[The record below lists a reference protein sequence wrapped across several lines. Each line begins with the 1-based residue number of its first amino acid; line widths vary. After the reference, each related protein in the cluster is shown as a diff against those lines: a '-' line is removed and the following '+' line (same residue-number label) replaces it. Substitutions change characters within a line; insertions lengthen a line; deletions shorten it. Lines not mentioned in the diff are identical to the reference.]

1 MNQMSI
7 ALILIT
13 TISTTAAALPQA
25 RHPIV
30 IAHRGASGY
39 LPEHTLE
46 AYAMAHAM
54 GADFIEPDLVMTRD
68 GVLVCLHDIH
78 LEAVTD
84 AAKVFPNRK
93 RKDGRWYAVDFDLE
107 EIKRLEVKER
117 LSHRFRQDSRGFQV
131 PAFEELI
138 EMVQELNRLTGR
150 QVGLYPE
157 TKEPAFHDAA
167 GVSMEAALLTLLD
180 RYGYRD
186 RNDRVFVQ
194 SFDPGS
200 LKKMRFGLKTR
211 LPLVQLIGGGSGPG
225 GLFDRMVTPKG
236 LDEIA
241 RYADGIG
248 PSKRRIEDKDG
259 RSVQQNALVKAA
271 HVRGLLVHPYT
282 FRAESDTLLSK
293 YRSMEEE
300 VTTFF
305 KTYQVDGLF
314 TDFPDRAVSVRDQAI
329 P

>member
-7 ALILIT
+7 VLMLIMAVLT
-13 TISTTAAALPQA
+13 PADALPSAQ
-25 RHPIV
+25 HPIV

-46 AYAMAHAM
+46 AYALGFAM

-78 LEAVTD
+78 LEGVTD
-84 AAKVFPNRK
+84 VAQVFPGRK
-93 RKDGRWYAVDFDLE
+93 RQDGRWYAIDFDLE
-107 EIKRLEVKER
+107 EIKRLSVKER

-131 PAFEELI
+131 PAFEEVI
-138 EMVQELNRLTGR
+138 EMVQELNRLTGS

-167 GVSMEAALLTLLD
+167 GVSMEAPLLALLD

-186 RNDRVFVQ
+186 QSARVFVQ
-194 SFDPGS
+194 SFDPES
-200 LKKMRFGLKTR
+200 LKKMRFELKTG

-225 GLFDRMVTPKG
+225 MLFDRMVTPKG
-236 LDEIA
+236 LDDIA

-248 PSKRRIEDKDG
+248 PSKRRIEDEDG
-259 RSVQQNALVKAA
+259 QAVQRNALVKAA
-271 HVRGLLVHPYT
+271 HARGLLVHPYT
-282 FRAESDTLLSK
+282 FRAESDTRPRK
-293 YRSMEEE
+293 YRSLEEE
-300 VTTFF
+300 VLAFLQI
-305 KTYQVDGLF
+305 YQVDGFF
-314 TDFPDRAVSVRDQAI
+314 TDFPDRAVAVRDQAM